1 MKRVLWIILG
11 IAFAS
16 FLYAGNKQQQ
26 KAQRVQPT
34 PTPTPNVQKGRGL
47 GIAAHKEI
55 APTPSTHEPAQGGP
69 DTEKTTTVNGSKSNS
84 FKEEGGK
91 NDGEKNVTL
100 SASDKTTVNTSKSN
114 TFKEVAP
121 TMTPNAER
129 KNSAHASEK
138 VASTVTPAK
147 VPVKK

>member
-1 MKRVLWIILG
+1 MKRVLWVILG

-26 KAQRVQPT
+26 KTQRVQPT

-69 DTEKTTTVNGSKSNS
+69 DTAR
-84 FKEEGGK
+84 EEGGK
-91 NDGEKNVTL
+91 NDGERLSGKGKMPAYDKVAGPTVTPG
-100 SASDKTTVNTSKSN
+100 AVDKTTVNTSKSN
-114 TFKEVAP
+114 TFKEAAP
-121 TMTPNAER
+121 
-129 KNSAHASEK
+129 
-138 VASTVTPAK
+138 TVTPTR